1 MAYERQAVILRQ
13 AEETRRNACV
23 AGTTEECANAAAL
36 WQSEMSLYQQLQ
48 EAYQSCLQL
57 RRPAPAVSD
66 EFWFAPQFRL
76 AY

>member
-48 EAYQSCLQL
+48 EAY
-57 RRPAPAVSD
+57 
-66 EFWFAPQFRL
+66 
-76 AY
+76 